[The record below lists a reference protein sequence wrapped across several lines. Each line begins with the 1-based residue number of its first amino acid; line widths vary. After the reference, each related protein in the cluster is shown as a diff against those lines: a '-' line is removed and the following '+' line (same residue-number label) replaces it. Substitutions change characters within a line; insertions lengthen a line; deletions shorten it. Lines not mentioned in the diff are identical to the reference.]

1 MDFALKNLTFILMK
15 NRIIFTLFLA
25 FNFNFLIAQLDLKEI
40 MKGNEFVGYLPEN
53 QRWSFDGSKIYFD
66 ANEDMEPSYST
77 FHYDLASKEKK
88 KLDLKSAAEAGVLI
102 FDISQQQFNDQF
114 FISGNSIGKLT
125 KKTGAYSLVYQ
136 TNEAIFNLQRISGN
150 KSPRIGQLQDVVF
163 QKGINLYRYSEN
175 NGFSSIVQITNFQS
189 GKAKDAKK
197 DSTFLMKQQ
206 NELFQFVRN
215 RNKRNEWNKKHES
228 SLFPEPKTNY
238 LGEGNTQPLQIS
250 ENGKYVVVIQ
260 SHNEEVNS
268 TSFEQF
274 VTSDGYTK
282 SIPAR
287 AKVSSNE
294 PNQTMAIYQFERDS
308 VICLDF
314 SHLTDIRKKPLYMDN
329 SGKGV
334 YEKARDLFLHPVVFS
349 KSKNVALCDV
359 RSADNKDRWIVLI
372 DLEKATVKE
381 LEHQHDEAW
390 IGGPGISSWN
400 SEPGTLGWLEDGKT
414 FYFQSEISGYSHLYL
429 IDIETTSK
437 EQLTQGN
444 FEVHSA
450 QLSNDKKKFFISANK
465 IHPGNR
471 GFYQFEIATKKW
483 IPVLENEG
491 FYDVQ
496 VSPDEKKLAIRY
508 SNSNTPWEMYV
519 SDNVPNA
526 KMTRITY
533 STTKQ
538 FNGYS
543 WKKPEVIQIKAS
555 DGVGVYARL
564 YQPEKS
570 KKNNAAVMFVHGA
583 GYLQNAHHYWSNYF
597 REYMFH
603 NLLVD
608 LGYTVLDVD
617 YRASEGYG
625 RDYRTAIYRHMGGRD
640 LQDFVDAKKYL
651 VESLNIDSK
660 RVGIYGGSY
669 GGFITLM
676 GLLTIPDEF
685 ACGAALRSVT
695 DWAHYNHEYTSNI
708 LNYPETD
715 PDAYRKSSPIYYA
728 ENLKNPLVMLH
739 GMVDDNVQ
747 FQDVVRLSQRF
758 IELGK
763 KDWDLAVYPVEAHG
777 FKESYSWYD
786 EYRRIF
792 ELFEEN
798 LKK

>member
-1 MDFALKNLTFILMK
+1 MK

-25 FNFNFLIAQLDLKEI
+25 FNFNFLNAQLDLKEI
-40 MKGNEFVGYLPEN
+40 MKGHEFVGYLPEN
-53 QRWSFDGSKIYFD
+53 QRWGFDGSKIYFD
-66 ANEDMEPSYST
+66 ANEDMEPGYSV
-77 FHYDLASKEKK
+77 YQYEIASKSKK
-88 KLDLKSAAEAGVLI
+88 KLNGLSAAESNAFT
-102 FDISQQQFNDQF
+102 FDFSQRSFSDQY
-114 FISGNSIGKLT
+114 FISGNSLGKLT
-125 KKTGAYSLVYQ
+125 KKTGEYSLVYQ
-136 TNEAIFNLQRISGN
+136 TNEAIFNLQRITGN
-150 KSPRIGQLQDVVF
+150 KSPRVGQLQDVVF

-189 GKAKDAKK
+189 GKAKDANK

-215 RNKRNEWNKKHES
+215 KNKRNEWNKEHEI
-228 SLFPEPKTNY
+228 SLFSEPKTNY
-238 LGEGNTQPLQIS
+238 LAEGNTRLLQIS

-274 VTSDGYTK
+274 VSSDGYTK

-294 PNQTMAIYQFERDS
+294 PTQTMAIYQFERDS
-308 VICLDF
+308 VIWLDF
-314 SHLTDIRKKPLYMDN
+314 SHLTDIRKKPLYIDN
-329 SGKGV
+329 SGKGI
-334 YEKARDLFLHPVVFS
+334 YEKDRDLFLHPVVFS
-349 KSKNVALCDV
+349 KSRNVALCDV
-359 RSADNKDRWIVLI
+359 RSADNKDRWIVFI
-372 DLEKATVKE
+372 DLEKSTVKE

-400 SEPGTLGWLEDGKT
+400 SEPGTLNWLEDGKT
-414 FYFQSEISGYSHLYL
+414 FYYQSEISGYSHLYL
-429 IDIETTSK
+429 MNIESGSK
-437 EQLTQGN
+437 DQLTQGN
-444 FEVHSA
+444 FEIHSA
-450 QLSNDKKKFFISANK
+450 QLSNDKKKFFISTNK
-465 IHPGNR
+465 THPGNR

-483 IPVLENEG
+483 IPILENEG

-508 SNSNTPWEMYV
+508 SNSITPWEMYV
-519 SDNVPNA
+519 SENVQNA
-526 KMTRITY
+526 KLTRITY

-538 FNGYS
+538 FNAYS

-570 KKNNAAVMFVHGA
+570 KKNNAAVLFVHGA

-651 VESLNIDSK
+651 VESLNIDPK

-676 GLLTIPDEF
+676 GLLTTPDEF

-715 PDAYRKSSPIYYA
+715 PEAYRKSSPIYFA

-763 KDWDLAVYPVEAHG
+763 KDWDLAVYPMEAHG

>member
-1 MDFALKNLTFILMK
+1 MK

-53 QRWSFDGSKIYFD
+53 QGWGFDGSKIYFD
-66 ANEDMEPSYST
+66 ANEDMEPGYSV
-77 FHYDLASKEKK
+77 YQYEIASKSKK
-88 KLDLKSAAEAGVLI
+88 KLNGLSAAESNAFA
-102 FDISQQQFNDQF
+102 FDFSQRSFSDQF
-114 FISGNSIGKLT
+114 FISGNSLGKLT
-125 KKTGAYSLVYQ
+125 KKTGEYSLVYK
-136 TNEAIFNLQRISGN
+136 TNEAIFNLQRITGN
-150 KSPRIGQLQDVVF
+150 KSPRVGQLQDVVF

-175 NGFSSIVQITNFQS
+175 NGFSSIVQITNFHS

-197 DSTFLMKQQ
+197 DSTFLTKQQ
-206 NELFQFVRN
+206 NELFQFVRDK
-215 RNKRNEWNKKHES
+215 NKRSEWNKKHETI
-228 SLFPEPKTNY
+228 LFPEPKTNN

-294 PNQTMAIYQFERDS
+294 PTQTMAIYQFERDS
-308 VICLDF
+308 VIWLDF
-314 SHLTDIRKKPLYMDN
+314 SHLTDIRKKALYLDN

-334 YEKARDLFLHPVVFS
+334 FEKDRNLFLHPVVFS
-349 KSKNVALCDV
+349 ISNNLALCDV

-400 SEPGTLGWLEDGKT
+400 SEQGTLGWLEDGKT

-429 IDIETTSK
+429 MNVETASK
-437 EQLTQGN
+437 DQLTQGN
-444 FEVHSA
+444 FEIHSA

-465 IHPGNR
+465 THPGNR

-483 IPVLENEG
+483 IPILENEG

-508 SNSNTPWEMYV
+508 SNSTTPWEMYV

-526 KMTRITY
+526 KMTRLTY
-533 STTKQ
+533 STNKE
-538 FNGYS
+538 FNAYT
-543 WKKPEVIQIKAS
+543 WRKPEVIQIKAS
-555 DGVGVYARL
+555 DGVGLYARL
-564 YQPEKS
+564 YQPEKAN
-570 KKNNAAVMFVHGA
+570 KNNAAVLFVHGA
-583 GYLQNAHHYWSNYF
+583 GYLQNAHFYWSNYF

-603 NLLVD
+603 NMLVD

-640 LQDFVDAKKYL
+640 LQDFIDSKKYL
-651 VESLNIDSK
+651 VEKLNIDSS

-676 GLLTIPDEF
+676 GLLTTPDEF

-715 PDAYRKSSPIYYA
+715 PEAYRKSSPIYFA
-728 ENLKNPLVMLH
+728 ENLKKPLVMLH

-763 KDWDLAVYPVEAHG
+763 KEWDLAVYPVEAHG
-777 FKESYSWYD
+777 FKESYSWYE

-792 ELFEEN
+792 ELFEKT
-798 LKK
+798 LIK